1 MDKVYS
7 AQDVANVIAKVEEL
21 ATINAKLEQLRYRG
35 SNDEKLV
42 DRKRELQG
50 TVSNFTS
57 IVSDIQETVLEVTE
71 NDSELLSLKSDFDSV
86 MLRYK
91 KRKIELD
98 SIVRNYTNG
107 NED

>member
-50 TVSNFTS
+50 TVSNFKS

-86 MLRYK
+86 MSRYK
-91 KRKIELD
+91 KRKIELET
-98 SIVRNYTNG
+98 IIRNYTNG

>member
-50 TVSNFTS
+50 TVSNFKS

-91 KRKIELD
+91 KRKIELET
-98 SIVRNYTNG
+98 IIRNYTNG

>member
-42 DRKRELQG
+42 DKKRELQG

-71 NDSELLSLKSDFDSV
+71 VDSELLSLKSDFDSV
-86 MLRYK
+86 MSRYK
-91 KRKIELD
+91 KRKIELET
-98 SIVRNYTNG
+98 IIRNYTNG